1 MTREQKAEM
10 YKLRQEGMTLKDLGK
25 RYGVSRERIRQ
36 LVAKRENNLR
46 GISNR
51 LKRCVY
57 PGIRYWMIVNEYTY
71 QQFADECGV
80 SMETIRNVLI
90 GHTKPHQ
97 GTIEAILKK
106 TGLSYEDAFRK

>member
-1 MTREQKAEM
+1 MTRDQKAEM

-36 LVAKRENNLR
+36 LVVKRENNLR

-71 QQFADECGV
+71 QQFADEVGV

-97 GTIEAILKK
+97 GTIEAILNK
-106 TGLSYEDAFRK
+106 TGLTYEEAFRK